1 MTPSRWLAEVAQR
14 MSAAVPAIGGFSSD
28 GKAFVMLADQ
38 ALYLPGESPV
48 GSESHVD
55 DACRT
60 AGEIW
65 SWGHFAALTA
75 VEKERRIGR
84 RDERHWHRKETT

>member
-1 MTPSRWLAEVAQR
+1 MA
-14 MSAAVPAIGGFSSD
+14 AAVPASGAFSSD

-38 ALYLPGESPV
+38 ALYLPGESPLPS
-48 GSESHVD
+48 GSHVD

-65 SWGHFAALTA
+65 SWEHFAALTA
-75 VEKERRIGR
+75 VDKERRGGR
-84 RDERHWHRKETT
+84 RDGLHWHRKDTT